1 MWKVQFI
8 VINEFGQFNGK
19 LIIVDDDQYE
29 KLRDLSKEFYVS
41 GSGFELTLEDDSFIV
56 IAPDIVAKSI
66 LKLTKNKI
74 KEEEDVEE

>member
-8 VINEFGQFNGK
+8 VINEFGQFDGK
-19 LIIVDDDQYE
+19 LITVDDDQYE
-29 KLRDLSKEFYVS
+29 KLRELSKEFYVA

-56 IAPDIVAKSI
+56 IAPNIVANSI

-74 KEEEDVEE
+74 EEEDVEE

>member
-19 LIIVDDDQYE
+19 LIIVDDEQYE
-29 KLRDLSKEFYVS
+29 KLRELSKVFYVA

-74 KEEEDVEE
+74 KEEDVEE